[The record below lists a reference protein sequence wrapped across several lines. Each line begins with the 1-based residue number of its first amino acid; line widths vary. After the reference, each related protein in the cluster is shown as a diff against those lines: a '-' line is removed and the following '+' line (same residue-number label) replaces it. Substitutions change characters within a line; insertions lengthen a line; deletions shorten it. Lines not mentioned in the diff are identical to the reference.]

1 MKLSLSMFD
10 PRLWRLRGKI
20 TFAFLLLTL
29 VPLIIVRMIN
39 NQITRDAL
47 IGQGTLNLKYASA
60 QTADKIDRYLA
71 TGRDDIIVARQ
82 MPEVG
87 AFVLNPSDPATRANA
102 LFVLRAL
109 AAKSDYESV
118 AIINTEGKVI
128 LSSDERENNVDVR
141 GFRPVQEALEGKIS
155 VSDPVLNPF
164 DNSPSVGF
172 AAPVTLAGNNVP
184 LGVVRSRL
192 SLYGIWAIVEADLD
206 AAGRGSYGILLDE
219 HGIRLAESISV
230 GKREFVTQ
238 NLLYRSIAPLATEV
252 TQRVLTERRFGNAK
266 EIPVLALPD
275 MANALA
281 ANKSVFET
289 AADNSAER
297 HQAAAAQLR
306 YRPWRYVLVAPLS
319 TFTSAADA
327 LTAVS
332 LALGLL
338 AALISVVAA
347 FYTARAITRP
357 IVQLTQIADRIS
369 LGELD
374 AQVQVT
380 SRDEIGEL
388 AEAIARMQASLQA
401 AIERLR
407 TRRTR

>member
-10 PRLWRLRGKI
+10 PAQWRLRGKI
-20 TFAFLLLTL
+20 TFAFLALTL
-29 VPLIIVRMIN
+29 VPLILVRVVN
-39 NQITRDAL
+39 NQITRNAL
-47 IGQGTLNLKYASA
+47 IDQGTLNLKYASA
-60 QTADKIDRYLA
+60 QTADKIDRYMA
-71 TGRDDIIVARQ
+71 AGREDIIVARQ
-82 MPEVG
+82 MPEVS
-87 AFVLNPSDPATRANA
+87 AFVLNPSDPASRANA

-118 AIINTEGKVI
+118 AIINTEGKVA
-128 LSSDERENNVDVR
+128 LSSDEREINVDVR
-141 GFRPVQEALEGKIS
+141 GFRPVQEALEGRIS
-155 VSDPVLNPF
+155 VGDPVLNPF

-172 AAPVTLAGNNVP
+172 AAPVTLAGSSVP
-184 LGVVRSRL
+184 LGVIRSRL
-192 SLYGIWAIVEADLD
+192 SLFGIWGIVEADLG
-206 AAGRGSYGILLDE
+206 AAGAGSYGILLDE

-238 NLLYRSIAPLATEV
+238 NLLYRAIAPLAPEA
-252 TQRVLTERRFGNAK
+252 TQRVLTERRFGALK
-266 EIPVLALPD
+266 DIPVLALPE
-275 MANALA
+275 MADALA
-281 ANKSVFET
+281 ANTPVFAT
-289 AADNSAER
+289 TADNSTER
-297 HQAAAAQLR
+297 HQAAASPLK

-319 TFTSAADA
+319 TFTSAADT

-332 LALGLL
+332 LALGLVAML
-338 AALISVVAA
+338 AAVIAA

-357 IVQLTQIADRIS
+357 VVQLTQVADRIS

-407 TRRTR
+407 TRRAR